1 MRAKIS
7 YRDKSQK
14 GSYSF
19 SDLLS
24 ESVLKDI
31 CYRITKQYDYDLQ
44 IIDTGYNKG
53 RLLTLEYDGVCHFIT
68 LSESAIKGRNSSVQ
82 SVPTAI
88 NLFFADSHPHKELHY
103 YFLKHSGNAFTDYHI
118 MYYRMMA
125 TIGVDFLNANTY
137 VSNINP
143 YLSIDE
149 IIGEREKNRGSNK
162 SNNSSFITIN
172 DESVQLYAKVYGASK
187 YESTLL
193 TLAAAAI
200 WDGHIQL
207 YSICE
212 QELKKLPK
220 ASLISLNR
228 YSNIEVINTS
238 LFLDRRN
245 FQKTVLEEPTL
256 RSPVYIYNLLEKFGQ
271 KKCALCNCTIPEIVQ
286 GAHLWSVSDIARSQS
301 LSSEEKY
308 NHATC
313 KDNGLW
319 LCNNHHKLFDSHLL
333 KINSDRTLLV
343 SNRLEDIHIQFIASI
358 TPLRSLSESILND
371 ESCEY
376 LRLRYSNLVGE
387 FRTF

>member
-44 IIDTGYNKG
+44 IIDTDYNKG

-88 NLFFADSHPHKELHY
+88 NIFFADDHPHKELHY
-103 YFLKHSGNAFTDYHI
+103 YFIKHSGNAFTDYHM

-125 TIGVDFLNANTY
+125 TIGVDFLNAKTY
-137 VSNINP
+137 VSGIHP
-143 YLSIDE
+143 YLTIDE
-149 IIGEREKNRGSNK
+149 IISEREKNRGSNK
-162 SNNSSFITIN
+162 SNNSSFITIT
-172 DESVQLYAKVYGASK
+172 DKSVQLYAKVYGASK

-193 TLAAAAI
+193 ALAAATI
-200 WDGHIQL
+200 WDGSIQL

-212 QELKKLPK
+212 QELKELPK
-220 ASLISLNR
+220 ASLTSLSLYN
-228 YSNIEVINTS
+228 NIEVINTS
-238 LFLDRRN
+238 LFLDRKK
-245 FQKTVLEEPTL
+245 FQETILEEPTL
-256 RSPVYIYNLLEKFGQ
+256 RSPIYIYNLLDKFGE
-271 KKCALCNCTIPEIVQ
+271 KKCAFCNCAIPEIIQ
-286 GAHLWSVSDIARSQS
+286 GAHLWSVSDISRSPS
-301 LSSEEKY
+301 LSFEEKY

-319 LCNNHHKLFDSHLL
+319 LCSNHHRLFDAHLL

-343 SNRLEDIHIQFIASI
+343 SNRLEDAQVQFISNI
-358 TPLRSLSESILND
+358 TPLRTLSKSVLND

-376 LRLRYSNLVGE
+376 LRLRYRNLAGE
-387 FRTF
+387 FKTF

>member
-1 MRAKIS
+1 MQAIIS
-7 YRDKSQK
+7 YKANSQK

-31 CYRITKQYDYDLQ
+31 CHRITGQYDYDLK
-44 IIDTGYNKG
+44 IIHDGYNKG
-53 RLLTLEYDGVCHFIT
+53 RLLTLEYDDVCHFIT
-68 LSESAIKGRNSSVQ
+68 LSEVSIEGRNSSVQ

-88 NLFFADSHPHKELHY
+88 NLFFADEHPHKKLHY

-125 TIGVDFLNANTY
+125 TIGIDFLNAN
-137 VSNINP
+137 VDVNSINP
-143 YLSIDE
+143 YLTIDE
-149 IIGEREKNRGSNK
+149 IISERERNRGSNK

-172 DESVQLYAKVYGASK
+172 DDSVQLYAKVFGASK

-193 TLAAAAI
+193 ALAAATI

-212 QELKKLPK
+212 QDLKELPQS
-220 ASLISLNR
+220 SLTSLSR
-228 YSNIEVINTS
+228 YNNIEVINTS

-245 FQKTVLEEPTL
+245 FQETVLEEPTL

-271 KKCALCNCTIPEIVQ
+271 KKCALCSCTIPEIVQ
-286 GAHLWSVSDIARSQS
+286 GAHLWSVSDIAKTQS

-308 NHATC
+308 NHAIC

-319 LCNNHHKLFDSHLL
+319 LCSNHHKLFDSNLL
-333 KINSDRTLLV
+333 KITDDRRLLV
-343 SNRLEDIHIQFIASI
+343 SNRLDDIHIQYISQI
-358 TPLRSLSESILND
+358 TPLKNLSESILND

-376 LRLRYSNLVGE
+376 LRLRNNNIIGVYRS
-387 FRTF
+387 F